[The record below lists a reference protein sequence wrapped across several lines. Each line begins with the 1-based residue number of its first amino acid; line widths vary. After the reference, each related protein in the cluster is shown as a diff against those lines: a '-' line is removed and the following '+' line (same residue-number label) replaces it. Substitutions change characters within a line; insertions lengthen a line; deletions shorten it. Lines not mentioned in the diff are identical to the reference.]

1 MRVLHIIPSVGLV
14 RGGPSLAVLAM
25 VKALQ
30 YQGIK
35 AEIATTNDNGTD
47 LLNVSLQQCIEY
59 EQVPV
64 WFFCRFSPNIKFI
77 REYAFSS
84 QLTTWLWHNISN
96 YDIVHIH
103 AIFSYPSTVAM
114 AIARLKKVPY
124 IVQPHGLLCKWSLQQ
139 KSCKKQIYLKLIEQ
153 ANLNGSQALHFT
165 SQQEQQ
171 EANVLELKAPNFI
184 LPLGIFPS
192 TPVYNA
198 RKRLRQLFNIPP
210 DEPIILFL
218 SRLHPKKGLDYLIPA
233 LSKSNHRFTFILAG
247 SGSPEYEAQI
257 KSLVFSTN
265 LHNSTL
271 LVGFVQGEFK
281 DLLIQG
287 SDLFV
292 LTSRSESFG
301 IVVLEALI
309 AGLPL
314 LITPGV
320 ALAPIIKQHQVGYVT
335 ELDVSAISCT
345 LDEFLTN
352 TQAAKDMGE
361 RGRQLVFEKYTW
373 EQIASQMQ
381 QIYTN
386 ILQQKAICAC

>member
-171 EANVLELKAPNFI
+171 EANVLELKAPYFI

>member
-292 LTSRSESFG
+292 LTSCSESFG

-345 LDEFLTN
+345 LDAFLTN

-361 RGRQLVFEKYTW
+361 RGRQLVVEKYTW